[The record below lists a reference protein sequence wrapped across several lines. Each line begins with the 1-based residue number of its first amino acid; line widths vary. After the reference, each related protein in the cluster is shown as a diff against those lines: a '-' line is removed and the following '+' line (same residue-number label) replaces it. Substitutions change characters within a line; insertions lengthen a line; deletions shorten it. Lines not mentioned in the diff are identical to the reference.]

1 MQVPEEA
8 GGHEMPWGWS
18 HGSCDLPD
26 ESPVSQTPV
35 LWKSSKSLSHA
46 SSHVTVGFDFA
57 FLLFFFFLLIFA

>member
-1 MQVPEEA
+1 MQVPEEV
-8 GGHEMPWGWS
+8 GGHEIPWGWS

-46 SSHVTVGFDFA
+46 SSHVTVA
-57 FLLFFFFLLIFA
+57 LILLF